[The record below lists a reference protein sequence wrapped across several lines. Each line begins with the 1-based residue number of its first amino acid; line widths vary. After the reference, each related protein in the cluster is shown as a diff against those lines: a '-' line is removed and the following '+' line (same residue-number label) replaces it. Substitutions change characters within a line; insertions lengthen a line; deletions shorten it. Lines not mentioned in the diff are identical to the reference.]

1 MKRSFTKYPSYVQAA
16 SETSGAA
23 MRRKKREA
31 EQRGREGS
39 ELLATDGEWEL
50 WSPKT
55 HYGAVYIAKLYGGE
69 YPRWDICYHSA
80 PQWFDHTA
88 KYGPIYIFVN
98 QNSGEKYVSQ
108 PSTKSWFYDV
118 YDSPKG
124 EQALIRFLDEHPAF
138 AEYFDITDDDVE
150 SCTDINASYSIPASN
165 ECVPYWQF
173 DKAAIVEPLRELVKK
188 IKDNLSQLGF
198 VTSVGTSGFESVNA
212 DVIGVDVDIEI
223 DKDVNELSADEIN
236 LIEGCGAEFGGRNFD
251 I

>member
-1 MKRSFTKYPSYVQAA
+1 MKRSFTKYPSSVQAA

-31 EQRGREGS
+31 DQRGREGS

-50 WSPKT
+50 WTPKT
-55 HYGAVYIAKLYGGE
+55 WYGSVYLGKLYSDE
-69 YPRWDICYHSA
+69 RARWDTCALAEPRWFENYNA
-80 PQWFDHTA
+80 R
-88 KYGPIYIFVN
+88 GPLYVFVN
-98 QNSGEKYVSQ
+98 KNTGEKYQSH
-108 PSTKSWFYDV
+108 PATNSWFYDM
-118 YDSPKG
+118 YDHPKG
-124 EQALIRFLDEHPAF
+124 KQAFIDFIDEHPAF
-138 AEYFDITDDDVE
+138 AEFFDVDDDVE
-150 SCTDINASYSIPASN
+150 SCTDIKASYSIPASN

-223 DKDVNELSADEIN
+223 DKDANELSADEIN
-236 LIEGCGAEFGGRNFD
+236 LIEGCGAEFGGKNFD